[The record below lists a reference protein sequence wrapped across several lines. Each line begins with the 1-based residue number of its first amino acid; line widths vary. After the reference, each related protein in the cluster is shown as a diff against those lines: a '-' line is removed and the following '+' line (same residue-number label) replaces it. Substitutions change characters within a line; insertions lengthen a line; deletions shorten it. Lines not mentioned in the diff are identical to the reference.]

1 MSPTVYVVD
10 DDVAVI
16 KGLSNLLSAENYTV
30 ASYTS
35 PALFLD
41 QAEYSAPCCLIVDLN
56 MPGIDGFGVTEA
68 L

>member
-56 MPGIDGFGVTEA
+56 MPA
-68 L
+68 LMGLA

>member
-30 ASYTS
+30 ASCTP
-35 PALFLD
+35 PAL
-41 QAEYSAPCCLIVDLN
+41 SRS
-56 MPGIDGFGVTEA
+56 G
-68 L
+68 